1 MNNDFIK
8 RLVED
13 ARRQQEAWNKLVRP
27 FAESIQRM
35 NEQMEPYR
43 RLAEQVQKQVEAAV
57 RATEPLRQHI
67 ASIQASLDP
76 MRDMMRRFI
85 EQQQALKENYRKAQ
99 DYLFAEGWYL
109 GSDMPVPNYK
119 ILAKMVDAGKHAD
132 IEQAMCE
139 WARSQTDDIIESAAK
154 AFPDRAQI
162 LRDAAEAH
170 RNGKY
175 SLSIPAFFA
184 QSDGMANHIIGNC
197 LFRGNPPKAL
207 EKTLA
212 QFDGFP
218 LSDFSD
224 ILLDPLREHS
234 RFYTCSTKQATKGGM
249 TLANRSEVMH
259 GAQMD
264 YASEANSLRG
274 IVLLGYLVGV
284 KSLLES
290 HAEHVAE
297 LRQMMNDALA
307 SGATPPD
314 TEAESN

>member
-8 RLVED
+8 RLIED
-13 ARRQQEAWNKLVRP
+13 ARRQQEAWNKLLRP

-119 ILAKMVDAGKHAD
+119 ILAKMVDAGEHAG

-139 WARSQTDDIIESAAK
+139 WARSQTDDIIEAAAK

-175 SLSIPAFFA
+175 
-184 QSDGMANHIIGNC
+184 C
-197 LFRGNPPKAL
+197 
-207 EKTLA
+207 
-212 QFDGFP
+212 
-218 LSDFSD
+218 
-224 ILLDPLREHS
+224 
-234 RFYTCSTKQATKGGM
+234 
-249 TLANRSEVMH
+249 
-259 GAQMD
+259 
-264 YASEANSLRG
+264 
-274 IVLLGYLVGV
+274 
-284 KSLLES
+284 
-290 HAEHVAE
+290 
-297 LRQMMNDALA
+297 
-307 SGATPPD
+307 
-314 TEAESN
+314 

>member
-8 RLVED
+8 RLIED

-99 DYLFAEGWYL
+99 DYLFTEGWYL
-109 GSDMPVPNYK
+109 GSDMPLPNYR
-119 ILAKMVDAGKHAD
+119 ILAKMVDAGEHVE
-132 IEQAMCE
+132 IEHAMCE
-139 WARSQTDDIIESAAK
+139 WARRQTDEIIASAVK
-154 AFPDRAQI
+154 AFPDRANI

-175 SLSIPAFFA
+175 
-184 QSDGMANHIIGNC
+184 C
-197 LFRGNPPKAL
+197 
-207 EKTLA
+207 
-212 QFDGFP
+212 
-218 LSDFSD
+218 
-224 ILLDPLREHS
+224 
-234 RFYTCSTKQATKGGM
+234 
-249 TLANRSEVMH
+249 
-259 GAQMD
+259 
-264 YASEANSLRG
+264 
-274 IVLLGYLVGV
+274 
-284 KSLLES
+284 
-290 HAEHVAE
+290 
-297 LRQMMNDALA
+297 
-307 SGATPPD
+307 
-314 TEAESN
+314 